1 MIMFALEN
9 SFLQSWSR
17 HETTWL
23 AFKNDQS
30 AWTYLNMFEL
40 WTTLHALVQGSI
52 ASGPPRRSSSRKR
65 SCLGVLQV
73 RPPTRTSDFL
83 HIGSN
88 SILHHSSLFA
98 SFCPSKF
105 LCQNKDVIRFK
116 TSLPIRG
123 GYQFEGKA
131 VDGRWY
137 FSYFNWK
144 KKTSFWILNILKPC
158 PYATHKQFDS
168 QATWESGLV
177 QVGCQGIDIAA

>member
-17 HETTWL
+17 HETAWL

-40 WTTLHALVQGSI
+40 WTTLHALVQGSM

-144 KKTSFWILNILKPC
+144 KKHHFE
-158 PYATHKQFDS
+158 F
-168 QATWESGLV
+168 
-177 QVGCQGIDIAA
+177 